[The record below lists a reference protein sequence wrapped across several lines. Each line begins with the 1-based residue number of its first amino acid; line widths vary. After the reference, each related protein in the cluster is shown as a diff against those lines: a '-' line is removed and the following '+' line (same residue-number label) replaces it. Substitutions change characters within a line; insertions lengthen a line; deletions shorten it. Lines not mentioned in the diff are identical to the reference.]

1 VPLSTRC
8 GPSDICNLCYEFSQ
22 VQELAGTQMDGP
34 EEKAATLLNGGMIMV
49 LSTLL
54 AAFAV
59 WLASDYLWRAVTQGT
74 WFWLIHLFSNFLVPL
89 VLVGIAVR
97 GFRFGLRMMRS
108 KASE

>member
-1 VPLSTRC
+1 M
-8 GPSDICNLCYEFSQ
+8 
-22 VQELAGTQMDGP
+22 TQIEGP
-34 EEKAATLLNGGMIMV
+34 EERAATVLNGGMIMV

-59 WLASDYLWRAVTQGT
+59 WLASDYLWRAVTQGAG
-74 WFWLIHLFSNFLVPL
+74 FWQLELFNRFLIPL
-89 VLVGIAVR
+89 VLVAVAAR